1 MALYMHD
8 VYAEL
13 SIKYIVAFESN
24 NVSTDGHVQNLVM
37 RNRHF
42 HFRNGLVDNR
52 LLVFPD

>member
-24 NVSTDGHVQNLVM
+24 NVSTDGHVQNLV
-37 RNRHF
+37 REIDIF
-42 HFRNGLVDNR
+42 ISETVW
-52 LLVFPD
+52 